1 MLTPKAESLPALAPR
16 RPLWR
21 QLYFQV
27 LAAILL
33 GTLVGMLAPET
44 GVALRPLGDG
54 FIKLV
59 KMIIA
64 PVIFLS
70 IVTGIAKSQQLRG
83 VGNIALKALV
93 YFAFASTMALILG
106 LIVANVVRPGAGL
119 DIDVAT
125 LDSSKISGYVGAAS
139 HASLTE
145 FLLGVIPSSLLGAL
159 TGSELLPVLFVA
171 IVVGVATVSVG
182 EAARPF
188 VAILDSAMQV
198 VFRLVA
204 ILMRAAPIGAFGAMA
219 FTIGQYGVAVLAN
232 LAKLIATFYG
242 TTLVFVLLF
251 LGAIARL
258 AGFSILKLI
267 RYLRAELLLVL
278 GTSSSESALPLLIEK
293 MERAGCRQSVVG
305 IVVPAGYSFNLDGTN
320 IYMTLAALFIA
331 QATNVDLSVQ
341 DQLLLLL
348 IAMISSKGAAGVTGA
363 GFITLAAT
371 LSMVPAVPV
380 AGMALIVGIDRFMS
394 ECRSL
399 TNFIGNAVATIVVSA
414 WGGALDRHQLNAALD
429 GVELSATSRSETAA
443 ITRASP

>member
-1 MLTPKAESLPALAPR
+1 MLQPMAEHIPALAPR

-44 GVALRPLGDG
+44 GVALKPLGDG

-70 IVTGIAKSQQLRG
+70 IVTGIARSQELRG
-83 VGNIALKALV
+83 VGHIALKALI
-93 YFAFASTMALILG
+93 YFAFASTMALIVG

-119 DIDVAT
+119 NIDVAT
-125 LDSSKISGYVGAAS
+125 LDATKISGYVGAAS
-139 HASLTE
+139 HANLTE

-159 TGSELLPVLFVA
+159 TGVELLPVLFVA

-188 VAILDSAMQV
+188 IGVLDSAMQV

-232 LAKLIATFYG
+232 LAKLVATFYA
-242 TTLVFVLLF
+242 TTLVFVLVF
-251 LGAIARL
+251 LGLIARL
-258 AGFSILKLI
+258 AGFSILKLV

-278 GTSSSESALPLLIEK
+278 GTSSSESALPSLIEK

-331 QATNVDLSVQ
+331 QATNVELSVQ
-341 DQLLLLL
+341 DQVMLLL

-371 LSMVPAVPV
+371 LSIVPTVPV
-380 AGMALIVGIDRFMS
+380 AGMALILGIDRFMS

-414 WGGALDRHQLNAALD
+414 WGRSLDRDRLNAALD
-429 GVELSATSRSETAA
+429 GVE
-443 ITRASP
+443 SPVLEPEEAR

>member
-1 MLTPKAESLPALAPR
+1 MLKPTAENVPALAPR

-27 LAAILL
+27 LVAIVL
-33 GTLVGMLAPET
+33 GTLVGMLAPEA
-44 GVALRPLGDG
+44 GVALKPLGDG

-70 IVTGIAKSQQLRG
+70 IVTGIARSQELRG
-83 VGNIALKALV
+83 VGRITLKALA
-93 YFAFASTMALILG
+93 YFAFASTMALIVG

-119 DIDVAT
+119 DIDPAT
-125 LDSSKISGYVGAAS
+125 LDTEKISGYVGAAS
-139 HASLTE
+139 HATLTE

-159 TGSELLPVLFVA
+159 TGVELLPVLFVA
-171 IVVGVATVSVG
+171 IVVGIATVSVG
-182 EAARPF
+182 EAARPL
-188 VAILDSAMQV
+188 VAVLESAMQI

-204 ILMRAAPIGAFGAMA
+204 ILMLAAPIGAFGAMA
-219 FTIGQYGVAVLAN
+219 FTIGQYGVALLAN
-232 LAKLIATFYG
+232 LAKLIVTFYA
-242 TTLVFVLLF
+242 TTLVFVLIF

-258 AGFSILKLI
+258 AGFSILKLV

-278 GTSSSESALPLLIEK
+278 GTSSSESALPSLMDK

-331 QATNVDLSVQ
+331 QATNVELSVQ
-341 DQLLLLL
+341 DQLSLVL

-371 LSMVPAVPV
+371 LSIVPTVPV
-380 AGMALIVGIDRFMS
+380 AGMALILGIDRFMS

-414 WGGALDRHQLNAALD
+414 WGRALDRNQLNAALD
-429 GVELSATSRSETAA
+429 GGELPAAATLETTA
-443 ITRASP
+443 ITEETR